1 MFLNMIRFQRIP
13 EDIHVRIEHLGDFFM
28 KEPNVLFVYLF
39 GGLMKKTPS
48 PLSDVDLAVY
58 VKNPKKLDYL
68 KLFGKISRILCTEE
82 MDLILLNEAPLS
94 LAGRIL
100 QNRKVLID
108 KNPFLRHQYESLI
121 LRKYFDF
128 TIKEREILERR
139 YGIG

>member
-1 MFLNMIRFQRIP
+1 
-13 EDIHVRIEHLGDFFM
+13 
-28 KEPNVLFVYLF
+28 
-39 GGLMKKTPS
+39 
-48 PLSDVDLAVY
+48 
-58 VKNPKKLDYL
+58 
-68 KLFGKISRILCTEE
+68 

-108 KNPFLRHQYESLI
+108 KDPFLRQKYESLI

-128 TIKEREILERR
+128 AIKEREILEGR

>member
-1 MFLNMIRFQRIP
+1 MIRFQKIP
-13 EDIHVRIEHLGDFFM
+13 EDIHVRIEHLGDFFI
-28 KEPNVLFVYLF
+28 KEPNILFVYLF
-39 GGLMKKTPS
+39 GGLMKKTTN

-58 VKNPKKLDYL
+58 VKNPKKMDYL

-82 MDLILLNEAPLS
+82 MDLVILNDTPLS

-100 QNRKVLID
+100 QNRRVLID
-108 KNPFLRHQYESLI
+108 KAPFLRQQYESLI
-121 LRKYFDF
+121 LRKFFDF

>member
-1 MFLNMIRFQRIP
+1 MIRLQRVP
-13 EDIHVRIEHLGDFFM
+13 VDIHEKIEHLGDFFM
-28 KEPNVLFVYLF
+28 RESNVLFVYLF

-108 KNPFLRHQYESLI
+108 KNPFLRQEYESLI

-128 TIKEREILERR
+128 TIKERGILERR